1 MVEAGILQEYLRSPD
16 NSETQRFAVAELYL
30 YGLGM
35 TRQGQR
41 QARPRRATRSRS
53 IDTLAPLYYNK
64 HEEVYSGHY
73 LLLLFVASNVFW
85 KRLQVGTTIPIF
97 IMVGLAILFGILVMV
112 ITTFIGPKK
121 PTPEKLA
128 PYECGIQEI
137 EAPRRRFPIKYLRV
151 GMLFIAFDIE
161 IVSFYP
167 LAVLLHQ
174 LKVFGLIELLVF
186 LLVLAIGYIYVWR
199 KGAFTWE

>member
-1 MVEAGILQEYLRSPD
+1 MG
-16 NSETQRFAVAELYL
+16 
-30 YGLGM
+30 
-35 TRQGQR
+35 
-41 QARPRRATRSRS
+41 
-53 IDTLAPLYYNK
+53 TL
-64 HEEVYSGHY
+64 
-73 LLLLFVASNVFW
+73 
-85 KRLQVGTTIPIF
+85 PIF
-97 IMVGLAILFGILVMV
+97 ILVTLAILFGAFVMV
-112 ITTFIGPKK
+112 LTAILGPRK

-137 EAPRRRFPIKYLRV
+137 SAPKRRFPVKYLLT

-161 IVSFYP
+161 IVCFYP

-186 LLVLAIGYIYVWR
+186 LFILMVGYLYVWR

>member
-1 MVEAGILQEYLRSPD
+1 MGTPLPVFILVGI
-16 NSETQRFAVAELYL
+16 TV
-30 YGLGM
+30 
-35 TRQGQR
+35 
-41 QARPRRATRSRS
+41 
-53 IDTLAPLYYNK
+53 
-64 HEEVYSGHY
+64 
-73 LLLLFVASNVFW
+73 
-85 KRLQVGTTIPIF
+85 
-97 IMVGLAILFGILVMV
+97 LFGILMLV
-112 ITTFIGPKK
+112 IIPIFGPKK

-137 EAPRRRFPIKYLRV
+137 EAPRRRFPVKYLLT

-174 LKVFGLIELLVF
+174 LGAFGLIELFVF
-186 LLVLAIGYIYVWR
+186 LAILMVGYIYVWR

>member
-1 MVEAGILQEYLRSPD
+1 MGNTLPILIMV
-16 NSETQRFAVAELYL
+16 
-30 YGLGM
+30 
-35 TRQGQR
+35 
-41 QARPRRATRSRS
+41 
-53 IDTLAPLYYNK
+53 TLAL
-64 HEEVYSGHY
+64 
-73 LLLLFVASNVFW
+73 
-85 KRLQVGTTIPIF
+85 
-97 IMVGLAILFGILVMV
+97 LFGILVMV
-112 ITTFIGPKK
+112 ICTFIGPKK

-137 EAPRRRFPIKYLRV
+137 EAPTRRFPVKYLLT

-167 LAVLLHQ
+167 LAILLHQ

-186 LLVLAIGYIYVWR
+186 LLILMVGYVYVWR